1 MIKVVKDFRV
11 PEEVEYQELKVL
23 LASQDQQ
30 LFPVLLHKVLKEPK
44 VLKEL
49 RVLLAQQ
56 DLQTKD

>member
-1 MIKVVKDFRV
+1 V
-11 PEEVEYQELKVL
+11 PEEVDYQVLKVL
-23 LASQDQQ
+23 LDPQDQQ
-30 LFPVLLHKVLKEPK
+30 VLPVLLHKVLKEPK